1 MRGWTEHQL
10 LDVDSLRTKGLI
22 IESMVLERKQWSTK
36 MVHVEVRHLHLRRMT
51 DRRGRLMAEMWNGGI
66 RKDPWLAGLEYD
78 RMSD

>member
-10 LDVDSLRTKGLI
+10 LDVDSLPKRGLI
-22 IESMVLERKQWSTK
+22 VPDESMVFE
-36 MVHVEVRHLHLRRMT
+36 RHLNLRRMT

-78 RMSD
+78 